1 MQGTDSVGY
10 ALIFWVIGAIVAMAG
25 VLVYTEFGLS
35 VPRLL
40 IEGQEMKESVP
51 RNGGEKNYVG
61 SYAVLEVTAG
71 S

>member
-40 IEGQEMKESVP
+40 IEGQETRRSVP
-51 RNGGEKNYVG
+51 RNGGEKNYV
-61 SYAVLEVTAG
+61 SRSAVLEVIVG